1 MPEREQAPSRGPAP
15 ASAGTGE
22 KASAGD
28 PGGQPPARIS
38 ATPAAREAIRRLRA
52 ARGEGLMFVQSAG
65 CCAGSLPMCFPAGE
79 YITGGNDLML
89 GTIEGCPFYI
99 DARIYRSWDDAELIL
114 DVAPGD
120 PEGFPS
126 APPRRALRAQDQ
138 RVPAAADLTRARRPL
153 RARQQR
159 APDHQGQAGR
169 NQSAPDVRA
178 ADLTSPGATGFEPAT
193 LRL

>member
-65 CCAGSLPMCFPAGE
+65 CCAGSVPMCFPAGE
-79 YITGGNDLML
+79 LIIGDVDLLL
-89 GTIEGCPFYI
+89 GVIEGCPFYI
-99 DARIYRSWDDAELIL
+99 DARTYKSWDNPQLVL
-114 DVAPGD
+114 DIAPGN
-120 PEGFPS
+120 PEGFSLGPS
-126 APPRRALRAQDQ
+126 CGLQF
-138 RVPAAADLTRARRPL
+138 VTRAS
-153 RARQQR
+153 
-159 APDHQGQAGR
+159 GR
-169 NQSAPDVRA
+169 VAS
-178 ADLTSPGATGFEPAT
+178 
-193 LRL
+193 